1 MRRWGG
7 VANRWYSCSNIKWR
21 DAARCWIANVNF
33 FGWLCFLVVWLVVW
47 VDYYLVYLPNWWR
60 NLGTARWRDV
70 ELVVE
75 KDGWWWSWLDSMGRN
90 LFWYNDLGRLLG
102 RSFTSRRN
110 KWSFSLSISL
120 PSSIGRVFIT
130 VLWVGG
136 KKEARNILVG
146 VW

>member
-1 MRRWGG
+1 
-7 VANRWYSCSNIKWR
+7 
-21 DAARCWIANVNF
+21 
-33 FGWLCFLVVWLVVW
+33 
-47 VDYYLVYLPNWWR
+47 
-60 NLGTARWRDV
+60 
-70 ELVVE
+70 
-75 KDGWWWSWLDSMGRN
+75 MGRN

-110 KWSFSLSISL
+110 KLSFSVSISL